1 MALLLIWRCEIES
14 KRIHHLGLVAGCGF
28 VLFIRISE
36 EDYFV
41 QTNRSS
47 KNLSYGLCSIGI
59 LIVD

>member
-1 MALLLIWRCEIES
+1 MALLIWRCEIES
-14 KRIHHLGLVAGCGF
+14 KRIHHLGLVAGCEF

-41 QTNRSS
+41 QTNRSL